1 MALLASVGNVLFVPA
16 DWTVY
21 YTLSIK
27 GMLVVLVT
35 GVVRIDSA
43 LGALLV
49 GLTETQFASWL
60 TVFTESSG

>member
-16 DWTVY
+16 DWAVHDAF
-21 YTLSIK
+21 SIK
-27 GMLVVLVT
+27 GMFVVLVA
-35 GVVRIDSA
+35 GVVRVDSA

-49 GLTETQFASWL
+49 GFAKTQFASWL